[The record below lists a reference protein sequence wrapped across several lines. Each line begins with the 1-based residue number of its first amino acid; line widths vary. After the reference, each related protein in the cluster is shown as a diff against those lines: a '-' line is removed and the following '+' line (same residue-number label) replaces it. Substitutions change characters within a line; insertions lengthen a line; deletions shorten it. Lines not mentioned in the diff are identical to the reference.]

1 MFLGKWSSGNSY
13 YFFVWTNKI
22 YFYQLVGTSA
32 SYSMLQTEK
41 YEMFYS
47 ITNLMCVRTHG
58 GILKACWPFRF
69 EKVSSQIQLIRKYLG
84 WILCAWQWSLR
95 EGSWPWS
102 HVHGI
107 PRTRLPHV
115 LQPSAPGGLAGG
127 CEVGMSQA
135 TGGCK
140 QSPVGWVVRAT
151 VAFPSHT
158 SASGVPMS
166 AAWSSLGTE
175 WKRVWP
181 RGHVRIFSA

>member
-1 MFLGKWSSGNSY
+1 MAVKPARGLLALEPCTWDPKNSVATCAAALSS
-13 YFFVWTNKI
+13 W
-22 YFYQLVGTSA
+22 
-32 SYSMLQTEK
+32 
-41 YEMFYS
+41 
-47 ITNLMCVRTHG
+47 
-58 GILKACWPFRF
+58 
-69 EKVSSQIQLIRKYLG
+69 
-84 WILCAWQWSLR
+84 
-95 EGSWPWS
+95 GS
-102 HVHGI
+102 G
-107 PRTRLPHV
+107 
-115 LQPSAPGGLAGG
+115 GG

-158 SASGVPMS
+158 SGVPMS